1 MIYHINN
8 IDELLEVTDL
18 ELRGHYL
25 YHQGKMVGTH
35 YCGVI
40 IPTTDFPILKSN
52 GVTLKLTT
60 EGAVLKV
67 GGGHYYVPTTDDLTN
82 LIIKSRQ
89 VSRWAATVNPWGM
102 DTRVLHDRILEILET
117 E

>member
-1 MIYHINN
+1 MIYHVGDT
-8 IDELLEVTDL
+8 DELLKVTDL

-52 GVTLKLTT
+52 GVSLKLTT

-67 GGGHYYVPTTDDLTN
+67 GGGHHYVPTTDLTT
-82 LIIKSRQ
+82 LIIKFRQ
-89 VSRWAATVNPWGM
+89 VSRWAATVNPWGL